1 MVLLVSVAVMLAAGA
16 AAPLL
21 DRWLGRSAGY
31 PLAAVFAGV
40 LVWLV
45 AHADL
50 VLAGGELVETYPWV
64 PALDVALT
72 LRLDGLSLLFVGLV
86 LFVGALVMSYT
97 PRYLTPGS
105 HGRLFT
111 VLTVFAAAMLG
122 LVLSGDII
130 LLLVFWEITTLCSFL
145 LIAGQGTVGAWPA
158 TRALLV
164 TAGGGL
170 ALLAAAVMLVVATGT
185 SDLASIIGTAP
196 DVLTPTQ
203 KLVVAALI
211 IVAAFTKSA
220 QVPLHFWLP
229 DAMVAITPVSAYL
242 HAATLVKAGIYL
254 LLRTSPM
261 FADQP
266 AWHLVL
272 MSVGLTTAVFG
283 AVQALRQHDL
293 KALLAYS
300 TVSQL
305 GFIVAL
311 VGIGT
316 TASLAAA
323 ALLTLA
329 HALFK
334 ATLFMLVGIIDREA
348 GSRDVRELSGLRRVM
363 PVTAV
368 LTGLAA
374 LSMAGVPPL
383 VGFVAK
389 EESFYAFVG
398 VSGATWAGDVA
409 ALSVVSGAVAVG
421 AAALTLAYSMRILV
435 GAFAGPV
442 RQPDLYEPAAAF
454 LLPAAVPAVL
464 GLVLGLAPQVLNPLV
479 DRAVVDTGVDAASA
493 DLALW
498 HGFTIALWM
507 SVAALSLG
515 LAIHRWG
522 VRRVPLLDQPTR
534 PIAPRVFDRGWSGA
548 LALGARVGVPRGSRP
563 APHLALVAAGVA
575 AVLGIGL
582 VRLPSLAP
590 TLEGTSRGA
599 DVAVLVVLLPALA
612 ALAVAR
618 RSLTALVMVGAVG
631 FALTAWLL
639 LLGAPD
645 VALTL
650 LLVELLTVVVAV
662 PVVRGRP
669 DALPASTGRVTT
681 AVSAVVA
688 VGLGLVAAAAVWMLT
703 GRASRSSVGDYLLA
717 EAETLTGGAN
727 VVNTVLVDFRGL
739 DTLGEI
745 GVLVAAAVGLQVLLG
760 AMPPAT
766 AAWFRGPESDVL
778 ATGARAVVPALLAT
792 AGILFWRGHDLP
804 GGGFIAGLVLG
815 LAVVVARRARWRLP
829 LPSSRVLLA
838 VGLGTTTATALLGL
852 AVAGAFGAPLKASLA
867 LLGDPTTA
875 LAFDLG
881 VVLVVLGLV
890 SAAVDRLEAADEAR
904 TPDSRAPEPREQVS
918 A

>member
-1 MVLLVSVAVMLAAGA
+1 M
-16 AAPLL
+16 
-21 DRWLGRSAGY
+21 
-31 PLAAVFAGV
+31 
-40 LVWLV
+40 
-45 AHADL
+45 
-50 VLAGGELVETYPWV
+50 
-64 PALDVALT
+64 
-72 LRLDGLSLLFVGLV
+72 
-86 LFVGALVMSYT
+86 
-97 PRYLTPGS
+97 
-105 HGRLFT
+105 
-111 VLTVFAAAMLG
+111 
-122 LVLSGDII
+122 
-130 LLLVFWEITTLCSFL
+130 CS
-145 LIAGQGTVGAWPA
+145 
-158 TRALLV
+158 
-164 TAGGGL
+164 
-170 ALLAAAVMLVVATGT
+170 
-185 SDLASIIGTAP
+185 SDL
-196 DVLTPTQ
+196 
-203 KLVVAALI
+203 
-211 IVAAFTKSA
+211 
-220 QVPLHFWLP
+220 
-229 DAMVAITPVSAYL
+229 
-242 HAATLVKAGIYL
+242 
-254 LLRTSPM
+254 
-261 FADQP
+261 
-266 AWHLVL
+266 
-272 MSVGLTTAVFG
+272 TAVFG
-283 AVQALRQHDL
+283 AVHALRQHDL

-548 LALGARVGVPRGSRP
+548 LAVGARVGVPRGSRP
-563 APHLALVAAGVA
+563 SPHLALVAAGLA

-582 VRLPSLAP
+582 VRLPSVAP
-590 TLEGTSRGA
+590 TLDGTSRGA

-662 PVVRGRP
+662 PVLRGRP
-669 DALPASTGRVTT
+669 DVLPASSGRVTT
-681 AVSAVVA
+681 AVSAVV
-688 VGLGLVAAAAVWMLT
+688 
-703 GRASRSSVGDYLLA
+703 
-717 EAETLTGGAN
+717 
-727 VVNTVLVDFRGL
+727 
-739 DTLGEI
+739 
-745 GVLVAAAVGLQVLLG
+745 
-760 AMPPAT
+760 
-766 AAWFRGPESDVL
+766 
-778 ATGARAVVPALLAT
+778 
-792 AGILFWRGHDLP
+792 
-804 GGGFIAGLVLG
+804 
-815 LAVVVARRARWRLP
+815 
-829 LPSSRVLLA
+829 
-838 VGLGTTTATALLGL
+838 
-852 AVAGAFGAPLKASLA
+852 
-867 LLGDPTTA
+867 
-875 LAFDLG
+875 
-881 VVLVVLGLV
+881 
-890 SAAVDRLEAADEAR
+890 
-904 TPDSRAPEPREQVS
+904 
-918 A
+918 